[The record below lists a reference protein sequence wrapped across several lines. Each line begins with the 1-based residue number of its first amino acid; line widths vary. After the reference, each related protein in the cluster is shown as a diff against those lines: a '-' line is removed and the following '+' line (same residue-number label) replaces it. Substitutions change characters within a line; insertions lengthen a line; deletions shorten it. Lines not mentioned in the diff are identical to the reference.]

1 MSTETYGLP
10 QHALAQLRGVFSEW
24 PEIETV
30 LLYGSRATGKHRA
43 NSDIDLA
50 LCAEQLDFNALLKI
64 ENQIDDLLLPWGVDL
79 SLLHLIDNAALRHN
93 IERDAVVFYQ
103 RNSQTN
109 SIN

>member
-1 MSTETYGLP
+1 MSIETYGLP
-10 QHALAQLRGVFSEW
+10 QYALEQLRSVFSQW

-30 LLYGSRATGKHRA
+30 LLYGSRATGTYRA
-43 NSDIDLA
+43 NSDIDLT
-50 LCAEQLDFNALLKI
+50 LCAGQLDFNAQLKI

-79 SLLHLIDNAALRHN
+79 SLLHLIDNAALRDN
-93 IERDAVVFYQ
+93 IERDGVVFYQ